1 MTNEQARMDAMFARQ
16 FYMQTE
22 VYGNDLPEYTISE
35 RVAFIDLNIFAAVD
49 ELHEAAAE
57 MGWKPW
63 ATSSHVNVDRLQSE
77 LIDVWHFLM
86 NLGLVVGIG
95 NYQNLVAGVQAA
107 AGTAR
112 DEPLHRFL
120 PAAIMTEFLNIEER
134 VLQLRQP
141 GLLYESRDYRTVWG
155 GALHYFLRVA
165 RRLDMTTEFI
175 YSKYMVKSQVN
186 VQRQLDGYDGVTGKC
201 VQCHR
206 DLKEAPQGAEV
217 GFCGLCSPVLE
228 GMPGATS

>member
-1 MTNEQARMDAMFARQ
+1 MTEQARMDAMFARQ

-22 VYGNDLPEYTISE
+22 VYGNDLPEYTIPE
-35 RVAFIDLNIFAAVD
+35 RIAFIDWNIFATVD

-63 ATSSHVNVDRLQSE
+63 ATSDHIYTDQLQAE

-86 NLGLVVGIG
+86 NLGLVIGIG

-107 AGTAR
+107 AHTAR
-112 DEPLHRFL
+112 DEPLHRSL
-120 PAAIMTEFLNIEER
+120 PMAIMTEFLNIEER

-165 RRLDMTTEFI
+165 RRLNMTTEVI
-175 YSKYMVKSQVN
+175 YQKYMAKSQVN
-186 VQRQLDGYDGVTGKC
+186 IQRQVDGYDGVTGKC

-206 DLKEAPQGAEV
+206 DLQEALAGAQP
-217 GFCGLCSPVLE
+217 GFCGLCAPPLE
-228 GMPGATS
+228 GTSEATS